1 LYAIPHKRAA
11 RAAAGFTLLE
21 VLVALAI
28 AGIGLAFF
36 LAATGVGLQNVSIAD
51 QTIQATRV
59 AQSRLAQ
66 IGLTVPLKQ
75 GNYSGDDGD
84 GFRWQVDFAPPLTH
98 ARNSDSPSPRHA
110 LYPVNVRVR
119 WRSGMSW
126 REVSLRSERVGLP

>member
-1 LYAIPHKRAA
+1 LYAIPHKKTA
-11 RAAAGFTLLE
+11 RAGAGFTLLE

-36 LAATGVGLQNVSIAD
+36 LAATGVGLQNAGIAD
-51 QTIQATRV
+51 QTIQATRL

-66 IGLTVPLKQ
+66 VGLTVPLKQ
-75 GNYSGDDGD
+75 GNYTGDDGD
-84 GFRWQVDFAPPLTH
+84 GFRWQVDIAPPLTH
-98 ARNSDSPSPRHA
+98 GRGSDAQSPRLG

-119 WRSGMSW
+119 WRSGVSW